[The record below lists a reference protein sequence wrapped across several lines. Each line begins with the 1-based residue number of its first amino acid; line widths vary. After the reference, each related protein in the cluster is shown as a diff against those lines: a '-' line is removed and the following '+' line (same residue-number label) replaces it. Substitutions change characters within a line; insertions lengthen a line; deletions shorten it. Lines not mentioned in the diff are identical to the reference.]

1 MEADYSS
8 KLISDS
14 ENLPDDGKR
23 KKPLH
28 NKHIQITYGT
38 EILNKKWR

>member
-14 ENLPDDGKR
+14 ESLPDDGKR

-38 EILNKKWR
+38 GILNKKWR